1 MHISPNQALALREA
15 LSEARRAL
23 TEEIAPDE
31 RRAIVAYIQLQFLL
45 LDRSM
50 LEAVCA
56 A

>member
-1 MHISPNQALALREA
+1 MNISHTQALALREA

-31 RRAIVAYIQLQFLL
+31 KRAIVAYIQLQFLL

-50 LEAVCA
+50 LEATCA